1 MFFSSDSLVWSIGKH
16 GPTEGLKD
24 RLRPMLIKYNAN
36 AYFCGHDHDMQ
47 HIHEDNSTVEYFLSG
62 AGHETEDSDD
72 NKVPCTQTFGGS
84 FQLLLKKIKL
94 P

>member
-1 MFFSSDSLVWSIGKH
+1 
-16 GPTEGLKD
+16 
-24 RLRPMLIKYNAN
+24 MLIKYNAN

-94 P
+94 PWNFFVHMQLNHKIFGSSQTALI